1 MYFLPPKVSNSLS
14 DDFKLHAQRSS
25 EQLFNTI
32 RDDVEWMKV
41 DYGEVLI
48 FNQIYPHGNVVNKEN
63 ETRWSMNCRF
73 KSLFSP
79 YKDKKIGEFFE
90 PITIRPVT
98 KVAMDYKLPVT
109 E

>member
-1 MYFLPPKVSNSLS
+1 MYILPPKAANNLS
-14 DDFKLHAQRSS
+14 DNFKLHAKGSS

-32 RDDVEWMKV
+32 KDEVSWIKIN
-41 DYGEVLI
+41 YGEVLV
-48 FNQIYPHGNVVNKEN
+48 FNQIYPHGNRVNEEN

-79 YKDKKIGEFFE
+79 YRDKKIGEFFE
-90 PITIRPVT
+90 PITMRPVT
-98 KVAMDYKLPVT
+98 KVSMSYKLPVT